1 MMMKK
6 IYQTP
11 ETVSVFVK
19 LQQMVAA
26 SKIEDGFKTE
36 DIVETEETSGNLSRR
51 RNVWDDEMDEMDDT
65 DY

>member
-51 RNVWDDEMDEMDDT
+51 RNVWDDEMDDT

>member
-51 RNVWDDEMDEMDDT
+51 RNVWDDELDEMDDT